1 MNNPT
6 AASPSQTTCQIIT
19 HFAKKE
25 SQKKLKK
32 DREKWTEK
40 NETKPDFPAIPP
52 MNLRRN
58 FAVVGGHLIFNVFD
72 FPKRHNG
79 WQNLKTRGPKVR
91 FWTCERPWAQSSKCA
106 QRLKTWILSAQFL
119 AAFSSRTFRTM
130 GPRRFWISRQS
141 QFLTAKNRKKDSKKL
156 EY

>member
-19 HFAKKE
+19 HYFAKKE

-72 FPKRHNG
+72 FPKRPNG
-79 WQNLKTRGPKVR
+79 
-91 FWTCERPWAQSSKCA
+91 
-106 QRLKTWILSAQFL
+106 
-119 AAFSSRTFRTM
+119 
-130 GPRRFWISRQS
+130 
-141 QFLTAKNRKKDSKKL
+141 
-156 EY
+156 